1 MSTPAAAR
9 GPGRRPGGP
18 DTRGEILA
26 AARAEFAEKSYA
38 GTTIRA
44 IAVRAGVDPA
54 LVHHYFGTKRYLFAA
69 CLDIRLDPGEVIAR
83 LAAAPA
89 TRRGAV
95 MVRIFLEV
103 WSDAARRAPF
113 VALIRSAT
121 TEPEAAA
128 VLRQFLEEVMTP
140 AVRPMLDGD
149 GVDLRLQLAIS
160 QLIGI
165 AIVRHVV
172 GASPLAHASVE
183 ELVGRVGPV
192 VQQYLDGG

>member
-1 MSTPAAAR
+1 MPTPATR

-26 AARAEFAEKSYA
+26 AARAEFAEQSYA

-44 IAVRAGVDPA
+44 IAARAGVDPA
-54 LVHHYFGTKRYLFAA
+54 LVHHYFGTKRYLFTA
-69 CLDIRLDPGEVIAR
+69 CLDIPLDPGEVIAR

-89 TRRGAV
+89 SGRGAV
-95 MVRIFLEV
+95 MVRLFLEV
-103 WSDAARRAPF
+103 WSDAAWRAPI

-172 GASPLAHASVE
+172 GASPLAQATVD
-183 ELVGRVGPV
+183 ELVDTVGPV
-192 VQQYLDGG
+192 VQHYLDGS